1 MKNYIKKNIDKIR
14 SDFPILNKLQNNKP
28 IIYFDNAATTQKP
41 QVVIDSLK
49 EYYENYN
56 ANIHRGVYYLSQKA
70 TEKYEETRNIVKNFI
85 NAQFDEEIVF
95 TKGATDSLNLLAYS
109 LARTYLKEGDEV
121 IISHMEHHANI
132 VPWQELVK
140 YYGIKLVV
148 LPVDDNGELIV
159 SKLEDLIT
167 YKTKIISIVHISNS
181 LGTINPIEEIIKKAH
196 EFDIK
201 VIVDASQSIQHTKI
215 DVQKLDC
222 DFLVFS
228 GHKIYGPTGTGVL
241 YGKKKYLKEMVPYQT
256 GGDMI
261 LNVTLEKTIFNDIPN
276 KFEAGTPNIEGIIGL
291 GEAIKYFQK
300 YSIDDIYEYE
310 KELLN
315 YATNKVLE
323 IDGIKIIGTS
333 KNKASV
339 LSLYSD
345 VVHPH
350 DLGTLLDEQNI
361 CIRSGHHC
369 TQPVMQRFGIPA
381 TARASF
387 AFYNTIE
394 EIEQFIEALKKSIK
408 LFL

>member
-148 LPVDDNGELIV
+148 LPVDDKGELIL

-361 CIRSGHHC
+361 CIRAGHHC

>member
-148 LPVDDNGELIV
+148 LPVDDNGELIL

-361 CIRSGHHC
+361 CIRAGHHC
-369 TQPVMQRFGIPA
+369 TQPIMQRFGIPA

-394 EIEQFIEALKKSIK
+394 EIEQFIEALNKSIK

>member
-1 MKNYIKKNIDKIR
+1 MKNYIKKHIDKIR

-148 LPVDDNGELIV
+148 LPVDDKGELIL

-361 CIRSGHHC
+361 CIRAGHHC

>member
-121 IISHMEHHANI
+121 IITHMEHHANI

-148 LPVDDNGELIV
+148 LPVDDNGELIL

-345 VVHPH
+345 IVHPH

-361 CIRSGHHC
+361 CIRAGHHC

>member
-1 MKNYIKKNIDKIR
+1 
-14 SDFPILNKLQNNKP
+14 
-28 IIYFDNAATTQKP
+28 
-41 QVVIDSLK
+41 
-49 EYYENYN
+49 
-56 ANIHRGVYYLSQKA
+56 
-70 TEKYEETRNIVKNFI
+70 
-85 NAQFDEEIVF
+85 
-95 TKGATDSLNLLAYS
+95 
-109 LARTYLKEGDEV
+109 
-121 IISHMEHHANI
+121 MEHHANI

-148 LPVDDNGELIV
+148 LPVDDNGELIL

-361 CIRSGHHC
+361 CIRAGHHC

>member
-121 IISHMEHHANI
+121 IITHMEHHANI

-148 LPVDDNGELIV
+148 LPVDDNGELIL

-361 CIRSGHHC
+361 CIRAGHHC

>member
-1 MKNYIKKNIDKIR
+1 
-14 SDFPILNKLQNNKP
+14 
-28 IIYFDNAATTQKP
+28 
-41 QVVIDSLK
+41 
-49 EYYENYN
+49 
-56 ANIHRGVYYLSQKA
+56 
-70 TEKYEETRNIVKNFI
+70 
-85 NAQFDEEIVF
+85 
-95 TKGATDSLNLLAYS
+95 
-109 LARTYLKEGDEV
+109 
-121 IISHMEHHANI
+121 
-132 VPWQELVK
+132 
-140 YYGIKLVV
+140 
-148 LPVDDNGELIV
+148 
-159 SKLEDLIT
+159 
-167 YKTKIISIVHISNS
+167 VHISNS

-361 CIRSGHHC
+361 YIRSGHHC

>member
-121 IISHMEHHANI
+121 IITHMEHHANI

-148 LPVDDNGELIV
+148 LPVDDNGELIL

-361 CIRSGHHC
+361 CIRAGHHC

-394 EIEQFIEALKKSIK
+394 EIEQFIEALNKSIK

>member
-148 LPVDDNGELIV
+148 LPVDDNGELIL

-361 CIRSGHHC
+361 CIRAGHHC